1 MCNSSFC
8 CCQSSRERLNWASK
22 SPARTCSPCFE
33 TVLRDSRSRT
43 PALRSGELRLC
54 GPPAASSRWIRN
66 CWNTGCAPW
75 TETGRRTWDPWR
87 LGIRADWAGRSWGG
101 WRCQK
106 ACARRPLTWRPELC
120 CQPRWCQISFSF
132 SSWSCRCQ
140 TSSHSWGP
148 ASNSFLYL
156 N

>member
-33 TVLRDSRSRT
+33 TVLRDSLSRT

-54 GPPAASSRWIRN
+54 GPPAVSSRWIRN